1 MYSSRC
7 FYEEL
12 PALSSFKELAN
23 FQTYPDAPND
33 WYLVITDVV
42 SSTKAIEQ
50 GKYKDIN
57 LTAALSLVS
66 VINLNPDLNC
76 PFIFG
81 GDGVTFL
88 ISEDMLGDT
97 LSVLTDNRRLVKE
110 TFDLSLRVGYV
121 AVKEIY
127 QSGYQ
132 LKIGKYQVSTT
143 YAQLLIFGNGI
154 DYAESL
160 IKNPQCADKYL
171 VSNDYKIT
179 TFADYSGFQ
188 CPFEDVYSHKEE
200 VISIIIKTRNDNFDE
215 QNLIYPEI
223 LEKIEHIFGSSEACH
238 PLSEA
243 QFRFISSD
251 SDRAKAL
258 IKIRLDKKSQ
268 TSKYLGGRFR

>member
-132 LKIGKYQVSTT
+132 LKIGKYQVSAT

-160 IKNPQCADKYL
+160 IKNPPQEAETAID
-171 VSNDYKIT
+171 
-179 TFADYSGFQ
+179 AAQ
-188 CPFEDVYSHKEE
+188 AWM
-200 VISIIIKTRNDNFDE
+200 RNDDMN
-215 QNLIYPEI
+215 NYPEQLRTQVQI
-223 LEKIEHIFGSSEACH
+223 HQELQKLLPGHDPFWPRWIVTVEKRNSGLLEVWSIC
-238 PLSEA
+238 
-243 QFRFISSD
+243 
-251 SDRAKAL
+251 
-258 IKIRLDKKSQ
+258 
-268 TSKYLGGRFR
+268 